1 MFAALLTTILFAL
14 SAVTGTKLTH
24 IFASPALANLTRL
37 IVAVTILG
45 LWAHNFGV
53 GALGPT
59 FPLFFVSGVIGF
71 GLGDVALFKAFR
83 RVGSRVT
90 VMIVHCVA
98 APLAAAAEWGWLGI
112 GLSLGQIAAAA
123 LTLFGVALALS
134 PQPKTPVAKQGRIA
148 GILWALVAAFGQGMG
163 AVVSRVAYDAA
174 DRGGFEVDPMTA
186 AYHRLLGGILFS
198 ILWVGLVSKD
208 RVRLRGLSGAKIRG
222 PALWVLANAASGPA
236 FGVAC
241 FQWALATTPT
251 GIVLPIVAL
260 TPIVLMPMTYRMEK
274 DRPERIAI
282 LGAVIAVAGVILLN
296 QV

>member
-24 IFASPALANLTRL
+24 IFSSPALANLTRL
-37 IVAVTILG
+37 TVAATILG
-45 LWAHNFGV
+45 IWAHGFGV

-90 VMIVHCVA
+90 VMIVHCIA
-98 APLAAAAEWGWLGI
+98 APLAAAVEWGWLGI
-112 GLSLGQIAAAA
+112 GLTGAQVGAAA

-134 PQPKTPVAKQGRIA
+134 PQPKTPVAREGRLA

-174 DRGGFEVDPMTA
+174 ERGGFEIDPMTA
-186 AYHRLLGGILFS
+186 AYHRLLGGIAFS
-198 ILWVGLVSKD
+198 LLWVLFVSKD
-208 RVRLRGLSGAKIRG
+208 RVNRAALRGAARRG

-260 TPIVLMPMTYRMEK
+260 TPIVLMPMTYRIEK
-274 DRPERIAI
+274 DRPERVAI
-282 LGAVIAVAGVILLN
+282 VGAAIAVAGVILLN
-296 QV
+296 RA